1 MAAALARI
9 LLYARQTIQEKW
21 SNMDKRY
28 GFSVLELV
36 VALSIIAIVAAIAT
50 PNMISWRSNAKLS
63 GAVNNLRGDLQ
74 MAKSRATKDN
84 AVVVVVFT
92 ATGYRI
98 FVDNGVNAADW
109 SHDADE
115 PLLRDRQLPAGITIK
130 LPTDLDPPN
139 NRTRFN
145 SRGFPDPA
153 TLTGAGLTG
162 NVILQDVSGRQMQI
176 NLNRLGR
183 ISNS

>member
-1 MAAALARI
+1 
-9 LLYARQTIQEKW
+9 
-21 SNMDKRY
+21 MDKSY

-36 VALSIIAIVAAIAT
+36 VALGIIAIVAAIAT
-50 PNMISWRSNAKLS
+50 PNMISWRSKAKLS

-74 MAKSRATKDN
+74 MAKSRAIKDN
-84 AVVVVVFT
+84 AVVVAVFT

-109 SHDADE
+109 IQDADE
-115 PLLRDRQLPAGITIK
+115 TLLRERQLPAGITIK

-139 NRTRFN
+139 DRTRFN

-153 TLTGAGLTG
+153 TLTGLGLTG
-162 NVILQDVSGRQMQI
+162 NITLQDGGGRQMQI

>member
-1 MAAALARI
+1 M
-9 LLYARQTIQEKW
+9 
-21 SNMDKRY
+21 
-28 GFSVLELV
+28 ELV
-36 VALSIIAIVAAIAT
+36 VAIGIIAIISAIAI
-50 PNMISWRSNAKLS
+50 PSIISWRSKAKLS
-63 GAVNNLRGDLQ
+63 GAVNNLKGDLQ
-74 MAKSRATKDN
+74 LAKSRATRDN
-84 AVVVVVFT
+84 ALVVVVFT

-98 FVDNGVNAADW
+98 FVDNGAHAGDW
-109 SHDADE
+109 NHDADE
-115 PLLRDRQLPAGITIK
+115 PLFRDRQLPAGITIE

-162 NVILQDVSGRQMQI
+162 NITIQDSGGRQMQVS
-176 NLNRLGR
+176 LNRLGR

>member
-1 MAAALARI
+1 
-9 LLYARQTIQEKW
+9 
-21 SNMDKRY
+21 MDKKS

-36 VALSIIAIVAAIAT
+36 VAIGIIAIISAIAI
-50 PNMISWRSNAKLS
+50 PGIISWRSKAKLS
-63 GAVNNLRGDLQ
+63 GAVNNLKGDLQ
-74 MAKSRATKDN
+74 MAKSRATRDN
-84 AVVVVVFT
+84 ALVVVVFT

-98 FVDNGVNAADW
+98 FVDNGAHAGDW

-115 PLLRDRQLPAGITIK
+115 SLLRDCQLPAGITIE

-162 NVILQDVSGRQMQI
+162 NITIQDSGGRQMQI
-176 NLNRLGR
+176 SLNRLGR
-183 ISNS
+183 ISSS